1 MDKVSRAPPH
11 RALASPRKLP
21 QVACMNLL
29 NEENRPTT
37 KHPAAAPA
45 LRRFDHWLASIP
57 ASPTSGWRWRK
68 NGWIK
73 TVNICGRC
81 YISTEEIARFLGR
94 AEAGEFSKEHK
105 VPAPRAA

>member
-1 MDKVSRAPPH
+1 MSNSLSDFPTPAPT
-11 RALASPRKLP
+11 A
-21 QVACMNLL
+21 
-29 NEENRPTT
+29 T
-37 KHPAAAPA
+37 AAAPA